1 MFVLTDPNDKHFKKI
16 EKIART
22 KECIVCN
29 NKLKDTGIYFSD
41 DQYSRKIHYGQ
52 NPHKYNIYY
61 SIGCRCCKAIYTSK
75 FELVSMDYTRT
86 AFFA

>member
-16 EKIART
+16 EEIART

-29 NKLKDTGIYFSD
+29 NKLKDTAMYFSD
-41 DQYSRKIHYGQ
+41 NKFINQDYSKHT
-52 NPHKYNIYY
+52 IYY
-61 SIGCRCCKAIYTSK
+61 SIGCRCCKAVYSSDFQLI
-75 FELVSMDYTRT
+75 SMDYTRT